1 MEGYGRI
8 MFNKRVS
15 ENNKIVVD
23 LAFEVI
29 RLTKVVRELEE
40 QVKKNKD
47 DISGSKRE
55 LTKVKIKL
63 ENN

>member
-1 MEGYGRI
+1 MMR
-8 MFNKRVS
+8 NKRIK
-15 ENNKIVVD
+15 ELEERCND

-29 RLTKVVRELEE
+29 RLTKELRDVQI

-55 LTKVKIKL
+55 LTKVKSKI
-63 ENN
+63 EDSR

>member
-1 MEGYGRI
+1 MLKRNRI
-8 MFNKRVS
+8 KELDERCN
-15 ENNKIVVD
+15 D

-29 RLTKVVRELEE
+29 RLTKEVRDLTL

-55 LTKVKIKL
+55 LTKVKQKV
-63 ENN
+63 ESSK

>member
-1 MEGYGRI
+1 
-8 MFNKRVS
+8 MFRKKVK

-29 RLTKVVRELEE
+29 RLTKLVRELEE

>member
-1 MEGYGRI
+1 MR
-8 MFNKRVS
+8 NKRIK
-15 ENNKIVVD
+15 ELEERCND

-29 RLTKVVRELEE
+29 RLTKELRDAQV

-55 LTKVKIKL
+55 LTKVKSKL
-63 ENN
+63 EDTR

>member
-1 MEGYGRI
+1 MGRLNRI
-8 MFNKRVS
+8 KDLEERCN
-15 ENNKIVVD
+15 D

-29 RLTKVVRELEE
+29 RLTKEVRDLTV

-55 LTKVKIKL
+55 LTKVKSKL
-63 ENN
+63 EDTR

>member
-1 MEGYGRI
+1 MR
-8 MFNKRVS
+8 NKRIK
-15 ENNKIVVD
+15 ELEERCND

-29 RLTKVVRELEE
+29 RLTKELRDAQE

-55 LTKVKIKL
+55 LTKVKSKF
-63 ENN
+63 EDTR

>member
-1 MEGYGRI
+1 MMR
-8 MFNKRVS
+8 NKRIKDL
-15 ENNKIVVD
+15 EERCND

-29 RLTKVVRELEE
+29 RLTKELRDVQI

-55 LTKVKIKL
+55 LTKVKSKI
-63 ENN
+63 EDTR

>member
-1 MEGYGRI
+1 MPMRNQRI
-8 MFNKRVS
+8 KELEERCN
-15 ENNKIVVD
+15 D

-29 RLTKVVRELEE
+29 RLTKELRDVQE

-55 LTKVKIKL
+55 LTKVKSKI
-63 ENN
+63 EDTR

>member
-1 MEGYGRI
+1 MMR
-8 MFNKRVS
+8 NKRIKDL
-15 ENNKIVVD
+15 EERCND

-29 RLTKVVRELEE
+29 RLTKELRDVQT

-55 LTKVKIKL
+55 LTKVKSKI
-63 ENN
+63 EDTR

>member
-1 MEGYGRI
+1 MEGYGGI
-8 MFNKRVS
+8 MLKNKV
-15 ENNKIVVD
+15 ND
-23 LAFEVI
+23 LAFEVL
-29 RLTKVVRELEE
+29 RLTQKVRELEE

-63 ENN
+63 ESN

>member
-1 MEGYGRI
+1 MMR
-8 MFNKRVS
+8 NKRIKDL
-15 ENNKIVVD
+15 EERCND

-29 RLTKVVRELEE
+29 RLTKELRDAQI

-55 LTKVKIKL
+55 LTKVKSKL
-63 ENN
+63 EDSR

>member
-1 MEGYGRI
+1 
-8 MFNKRVS
+8 MFNKRVN

>member
-1 MEGYGRI
+1 M
-8 MFNKRVS
+8 MKNKRIKDL
-15 ENNKIVVD
+15 EERCND

-29 RLTKVVRELEE
+29 RLTKELRDVQI

-55 LTKVKIKL
+55 LTKVKSKL
-63 ENN
+63 EDTR

>member
-1 MEGYGRI
+1 MMR
-8 MFNKRVS
+8 NKRIKDL
-15 ENNKIVVD
+15 EERCND

-29 RLTKVVRELEE
+29 RLTKELRDVQI

-55 LTKVKIKL
+55 LTKVKSKL
-63 ENN
+63 ENTR

>member
-8 MFNKRVS
+8 MFNKRVN

>member
-1 MEGYGRI
+1 MMR
-8 MFNKRVS
+8 NKRIKDL
-15 ENNKIVVD
+15 EERCND

-29 RLTKVVRELEE
+29 RLTKELRDVQI

-55 LTKVKIKL
+55 LTKVKSKI
-63 ENN
+63 EDSR

>member
-1 MEGYGRI
+1 MLAKKRI
-8 MFNKRVS
+8 RELEERCN
-15 ENNKIVVD
+15 D

-29 RLTKVVRELEE
+29 RLTKELRDAQI

-55 LTKVKIKL
+55 LTKVKNKL
-63 ENN
+63 EDIR

>member
-8 MFNKRVS
+8 MFNKRVN
-15 ENNKIVVD
+15 ENNQIVVD

>member
-1 MEGYGRI
+1 MR
-8 MFNKRVS
+8 NKRIK
-15 ENNKIVVD
+15 ELEERCND

-29 RLTKVVRELEE
+29 RLTKELRDVQI

-55 LTKVKIKL
+55 LTKVKSKI
-63 ENN
+63 EDSR

>member
-1 MEGYGRI
+1 MLKRNRI
-8 MFNKRVS
+8 KELDERCN
-15 ENNKIVVD
+15 D

-29 RLTKVVRELEE
+29 RLTKEVRDLTL

-55 LTKVKIKL
+55 LTKVKQKF
-63 ENN
+63 ESSK

>member
-1 MEGYGRI
+1 MMR
-8 MFNKRVS
+8 NKRIK
-15 ENNKIVVD
+15 ELEERCND

-29 RLTKVVRELEE
+29 RLTKELRDVQV

-55 LTKVKIKL
+55 LTKVKSKI
-63 ENN
+63 EDSR

>member
-8 MFNKRVS
+8 MFRKKVN

>member
-1 MEGYGRI
+1 MR
-8 MFNKRVS
+8 NKRIK
-15 ENNKIVVD
+15 ELEERCND

-29 RLTKVVRELEE
+29 RLTKELRDVQV

-55 LTKVKIKL
+55 LTKVKSKL
-63 ENN
+63 EDTR